1 MSVIANYGGDSH
13 IVFDRG
19 AAMGKCAASALCAI
33 SVGLSAAMFWPG
45 NGTAILPAF
54 AQSSAQRSLAS
65 ADRSI
70 PQTEAVEVIVKDYL
84 NTHPEEIKR
93 VVKDFILAHPEVLRE
108 AITALMKA
116 RMPPNADKS
125 AEVRSNAAALFNSA
139 HQVTLG
145 NPNGDVTLVEF
156 FDYNCGYC
164 KRALG
169 DMLELMKS
177 DPKLRV
183 VLKEFPVLGRGSVEA
198 AQVAVAVRMQD
209 GGGARYLEF
218 HRKLLE
224 SRGVSD
230 KASALAAA
238 AGVGFDP
245 ARLELDI
252 ASEEVRATI
261 EESTKLARALSIDG
275 TPSYV
280 IGENV
285 VVGAVGIAALKSR
298 VQSTR
303 Q

>member
-1 MSVIANYGGDSH
+1 
-13 IVFDRG
+13 
-19 AAMGKCAASALCAI
+19 
-33 SVGLSAAMFWPG
+33 
-45 NGTAILPAF
+45 
-54 AQSSAQRSLAS
+54 
-65 ADRSI
+65 
-70 PQTEAVEVIVKDYL
+70 
-84 NTHPEEIKR
+84 
-93 VVKDFILAHPEVLRE
+93 
-108 AITALMKA
+108 
-116 RMPPNADKS
+116 
-125 AEVRSNAAALFNSA
+125 
-139 HQVTLG
+139 
-145 NPNGDVTLVEF
+145 
-156 FDYNCGYC
+156 
-164 KRALG
+164 
-169 DMLELMKS
+169 MLELVKS

-209 GGGARYLEF
+209 GGGDRYLEF

-261 EESTKLARALSIDG
+261 EESTKLARALSIDS